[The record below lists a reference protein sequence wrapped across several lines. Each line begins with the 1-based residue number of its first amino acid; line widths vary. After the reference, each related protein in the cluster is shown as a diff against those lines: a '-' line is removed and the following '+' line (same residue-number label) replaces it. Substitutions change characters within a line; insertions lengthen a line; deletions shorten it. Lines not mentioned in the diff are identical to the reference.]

1 MEEYARATGKLEALD
16 SLLQDISEI
25 EKRYIAD

>member
-1 MEEYARATGKLEALD
+1 MEEYARSTGKYEMIE